1 VKDALEVKLAFL
13 PGGEEEATV
22 SCWKVEEGDT
32 VEEGDRLVELTTG
45 KSVYRVPA
53 PCSGTIAEILV
64 TEGDTVR
71 LGEVLC
77 VIEE

>member
-1 VKDALEVKLAFL
+1 MEVKLAFL
-13 PGGEEEATV
+13 PEGEEEATV
-22 SCWKVEEGDT
+22 SYWRVEEGDT

-45 KSVYRVPA
+45 KVVYNVPA

-71 LGEVLC
+71 IGETLC